1 MGKPNLGAL
10 GSHNHF
16 LPLQNNVR
24 TFYVA
29 RYTSSTTHPSQPTY
43 MFDALSNKT
52 KKERKEGGKTNQTK
66 NQIKITNA
74 EVICGG
80 ITNQK
85 SKKKT

>member
-1 MGKPNLGAL
+1 
-10 GSHNHF
+10 
-16 LPLQNNVR
+16 
-24 TFYVA
+24 
-29 RYTSSTTHPSQPTY
+29 

-85 SKKKT
+85 